1 MKVPG
6 VDPDDLLVRARS
18 ALIDAVTAL
27 DDQRDAVI
35 VIGAQAVYLRTGGID
50 TALAETTKDSDV
62 ALDPRML
69 SDEPHIEAAMR
80 AAGFLPSANG
90 QPGAW
95 ITPGGIPVDLMVPDA
110 VAGPGGPATRGARLP
125 PHDRRA
131 MRRARGL
138 EGALVDNNLMQIR
151 ALDPGD
157 GRMAQVR
164 VAGPA
169 ALLVAKIHKIWERR
183 DSPRRLT
190 DKDAHD
196 AYRLLRA
203 FDTEELAAAFATL
216 REAEVCRVVTLEA
229 IEHLSELFDRPDA
242 LGALMAGR
250 AEQGVG
256 DPHLVATATSLLA
269 SDLVRSLGTT

>member
-1 MKVPG
+1 MK
-6 VDPDDLLVRARS
+6 
-18 ALIDAVTAL
+18 
-27 DDQRDAVI
+27 
-35 VIGAQAVYLRTGGID
+35 
-50 TALAETTKDSDV
+50 
-62 ALDPRML
+62 
-69 SDEPHIEAAMR
+69 

-110 VAGPGGPATRGARLP
+110 VAGPGGPSTRGARLP
-125 PHDRRA
+125 PHDRKA

-138 EGALVDNNLMQIR
+138 EAALIDNQQMEIR
-151 ALDPGD
+151 ALDPVD
-157 GRMAQVR
+157 GRVVRVR

-183 DSPRRLT
+183 DSPHRLN

-203 FDTEELAAAFATL
+203 VGTEELAGAFVAL
-216 REAEVCRVVTLEA
+216 RDAEVCHEVTLEA
-229 IEHLSELFDRPDA
+229 IEHLRELFERPDA
-242 LGALMAGR
+242 LGVRMAGR

-256 DPHLVATATSLLA
+256 DPDLVATATSLLA
-269 SDLVRSLGTT
+269 SDLVKRLTTT